1 MRALPRAKAVLGTF
15 SSTRA
20 GRLIDLL
27 IYQPECKMP
36 ELHSLMF
43 ALCQIQVPSVR
54 IVYWVKGHVLL
65 LSAIPAMHQLLPCC
79 SGNAAVSTRG
89 IPRKRRFQPS
99 PKRLFQVQQK
109 GFMPSEGHFP
119 RACICLVYR
128 QSLYV
133 QASASDLFRTCEY
146 ATDAPR
152 ARPII

>member
-89 IPRKRRFQPS
+89 IPRKKRFQPS

-109 GFMPSEGHFP
+109 GLMPSEGHFHLP
-119 RACICLVYR
+119 AYVQYIDRACTFKQVRLTFSEHVSMLR
-128 QSLYV
+128 ML
-133 QASASDLFRTCEY
+133 
-146 ATDAPR
+146 PG
-152 ARPII
+152 PGP